1 MKNFK
6 LIIITFVLSIFAT
19 VAFALSLDEA
29 RSKKL
34 ISEQPDGYIKANDPK
49 AKDLEK
55 EINSKRR
62 AAYEQIVKENGGK
75 LTIEQ
80 VGQQAAKKI
89 SEKGPK

>member
-1 MKNFK
+1 MKSLRLFI
-6 LIIITFVLSIFAT
+6 LLMALPLFAPT
-19 VAFALSLDEA
+19 AFALDLEEA

-34 ISEQPDGYIKANDPK
+34 ITEQPDGYIKANDPT

-55 EINSKRR
+55 EINNKRR

-75 LTIEQ
+75 LTLEQ

-89 SEKGPK
+89 REKHP

>member
-1 MKNFK
+1 MKYLRL
-6 LIIITFVLSIFAT
+6 LIIAITLPLFT
-19 VAFALSLDEA
+19 TNALGLDLEEA

-55 EINSKRR
+55 EVNNKRK

-89 SEKGPK
+89 REKNP

>member
-1 MKNFK
+1 MKSLRPFMFF
-6 LIIITFVLSIFAT
+6 ITLSLFIT
-19 VAFALSLDEA
+19 PAFALDLEEA

-34 ISEQPDGYIKANDPK
+34 ISEQPDGYIQANDPK

-55 EINSKRR
+55 EVNNKRK

-89 SEKGPK
+89 REKNP